1 MAGLLM
7 GNYAES
13 ASKGNW
19 GTPVLDA
26 VKAVVGEDAVVQ
38 ANGCSDISCGDK
50 VGFPAALIA
59 AASAK
64 VIVVMLGLDF
74 NGGDADES
82 EGHDRNAIELPG
94 NQGLLVERLR
104 AANPKKTIIGLLV
117 HGGTLALG
125 SAGDKLDAIMS
136 AWYPGIGGG
145 PAIAQ
150 TLFGESN
157 PAGRTASTWYNS
169 TEDLTAPEEQ
179 NESEGK
185 GMTYRYIKNYRGA
198 VVYPFGHGLSYTT
211 FSYSKL
217 SVNAGAA
224 STGPCDAIAVTVT
237 VTNTGSVDGD
247 EVIQVYAQTPDATV
261 PTARIRLVAFDR
273 IFIKAGAS
281 ATVTLAVLPDSHSV
295 VYPSADVY
303 HDTRQVEA
311 GRVVLSVGGGQPDY
325 YAGSLTA
332 TVKVLGGKPLNSC
345 PPGSSKEVD
354 L

>member
-1 MAGLLM
+1 MC
-7 GNYAES
+7 
-13 ASKGNW
+13 
-19 GTPVLDA
+19 V
-26 VKAVVGEDAVVQ
+26 
-38 ANGCSDISCGDK
+38 
-50 VGFPAALIA
+50 
-59 AASAK
+59 
-64 VIVVMLGLDF
+64 
-74 NGGDADES
+74 
-82 EGHDRNAIELPG
+82 
-94 NQGLLVERLR
+94 
-104 AANPKKTIIGLLV
+104 
-117 HGGTLALG
+117 
-125 SAGDKLDAIMS
+125 
-136 AWYPGIGGG
+136 
-145 PAIAQ
+145 
-150 TLFGESN
+150 
-157 PAGRTASTWYNS
+157 GRTASTWYNS